1 MKNNTALINLL
12 FPTQGASTYIKNILL
27 ILFGTI
33 LLAISSKIQVPFW
46 PVPMTMQTFIVF
58 LIGMTYGWR
67 LSFFTLLAYLVEGA
81 LGLPVFAKGGG
92 LMYLAGPTAGYLY
105 GMLGAATLMGF
116 LSEKGYSQSYFKCFI
131 TLILGSIVIFAFGVG
146 YLGSIIG
153 YDKALSAGLM
163 PFVPSEFFKIALALV
178 LIPSFTKFLNK

>member
-1 MKNNTALINLL
+1 MANFFFQAEGGIRDYDVTGVQTCAL
-12 FPTQGASTYIKNILL
+12 PIL
-27 ILFGTI
+27 
-33 LLAISSKIQVPFW
+33 
-46 PVPMTMQTFIVF
+46 
-58 LIGMTYGWR
+58 
-67 LSFFTLLAYLVEGA
+67 
-81 LGLPVFAKGGG
+81 
-92 LMYLAGPTAGYLY
+92 
-105 GMLGAATLMGF
+105 LGAATLMGF